1 MDWKCGVTNAILT
14 VLVYLL
20 LLKLLPN
27 SGKLLSASDNWYE
40 SLEVL
45 LLVGSLVAFNVNS
58 MVFSSCVSVGAAKQA
73 LMDKIK
79 SDQAKLEQA
88 KSA

>member
-1 MDWKCGVTNAILT
+1 MALTFDWKCGVTNAILT

-27 SGKLLSASDNWYE
+27 SGRLMNESGSWYE

-45 LLVGSLVAFNVNS
+45 LLLGSLVAFNVNAMLFNACKTS
-58 MVFSSCVSVGAAKQA
+58 NAMN
-73 LMDKIK
+73 L
-79 SDQAKLEQA
+79 
-88 KSA
+88 